1 MRGESTGYD
10 QHCVS
15 SLSTQSSVKMF
26 EQICFNRYFEYQVAS
41 AFNKKLIK
49 APIYLSVGQEHIP
62 AAISAASKN
71 FNIFAQHRAHSYYMS
86 FGGSPAALRDEL
98 LHLPTGYNRGMG
110 GSASISCKEI
120 NMFGHSGLMGDQVP
134 IAVGYALGSKRNT
147 LAVAGDSSMEEDYAI
162 AAMGYAA
169 TKKLPVLFICEDNN
183 LSILTEVSTR
193 RSWKIADV
201 ARSFNMHSVEIT
213 DDPWLIVQQVR
224 KALDQL
230 PAFINIH
237 TCRNLWHSGT
247 GVDGPPEWNR
257 FNLIKETLQT
267 IIADTDI
274 TDIELKQ
281 EHRAKELWAEQLQKQ

>member
-1 MRGESTGYD
+1 
-10 QHCVS
+10 
-15 SLSTQSSVKMF
+15 
-26 EQICFNRYFEYQVAS
+26 
-41 AFNKKLIK
+41 
-49 APIYLSVGQEHIP
+49 
-62 AAISAASKN
+62 
-71 FNIFAQHRAHSYYMS
+71 
-86 FGGSPAALRDEL
+86 
-98 LHLPTGYNRGMG
+98 RGMG